1 MAPWPQSR
9 GCAFSPVGVILPAL
23 FSSLGATEGLRSPA
37 GQCVCHPPASLRRPR
52 RLQME
57 LVSAFCFFAA
67 HVPPSTPRGVA
78 AEGACHSLGQGH
90 VRRVQQKL
98 LPAVGAHQLHRLL
111 VEAHLPE
118 TTPSHAHGAWPRLP
132 KGQPWP
138 DRGRAGEG
146 RNTDWGHHEVGRDG
160 RPYRGGRGTLGLGSY
175 PRIAGAAEG
184 WHPPRDEARAW
195 PCPATPRVGGP
206 QIPRGST
213 HWPRSPTH
221 RHVVEL
227 IVRNSLFHQ
236 VWLLCGP

>member
-1 MAPWPQSR
+1 M
-9 GCAFSPVGVILPAL
+9 GVILPAL
-23 FSSLGATEGLRSPA
+23 FSSPGATEGLRSPA
-37 GQCVCHPPASLRRPR
+37 GQCVCHPLLLRADPAGSKRNSSLL
-52 RLQME
+52 RLQTE

-67 HVPPSTPRGVA
+67 HVPPSTPRAVA
-78 AEGACHSLGQGH
+78 VEGACHSLGQGH

-160 RPYRGGRGTLGLGSY
+160 RWYRGGRGTLELGSY
-175 PRIAGAAEG
+175 PR
-184 WHPPRDEARAW
+184 HR
-195 PCPATPRVGGP
+195 GG
-206 QIPRGST
+206 R
-213 HWPRSPTH
+213 
-221 RHVVEL
+221 
-227 IVRNSLFHQ
+227 
-236 VWLLCGP
+236 